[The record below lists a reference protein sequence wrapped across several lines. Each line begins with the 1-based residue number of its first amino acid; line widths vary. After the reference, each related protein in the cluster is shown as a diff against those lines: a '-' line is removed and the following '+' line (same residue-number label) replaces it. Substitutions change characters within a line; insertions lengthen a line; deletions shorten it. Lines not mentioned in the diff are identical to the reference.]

1 MISSHLFYGSVNFQ
15 TDQLIFRL
23 ISKILRP
30 LACVTNSSQ
39 VWPDMVMIHI
49 LFDRGDYYACSDEPD
64 LTAEAYF
71 FSQWQSFTEV
81 DFWSNST
88 IWKSKF
94 LEFPIRWK
102 KERPINAPGN
112 VSGKESSWNHA
123 HILSTLGGDL
133 NTSLVSKVRFS
144 AFQDSRNQPFRARIE
159 LKFWHHRF

>member
-1 MISSHLFYGSVNFQ
+1 MPLTITNKGKKREKYMKSFITPDKAVFLQWINHCMISSHLFYGSVNFQ

-102 KERPINAPGN
+102 KNRIINAPEN
-112 VSGKESSWNHA
+112 VSGNESS
-123 HILSTLGGDL
+123 
-133 NTSLVSKVRFS
+133 
-144 AFQDSRNQPFRARIE
+144 
-159 LKFWHHRF
+159 